1 MRKISDYLI
10 HEWQHAWKLW
20 SVQLN
25 VIGIGLMAFGEI
37 MRDSW
42 SALPPSLADR
52 IPHAETIGLIVFI
65 LGLVARLMKQKPS
78 K

>member
-25 VIGIGLMAFGEI
+25 AIGLGLMVFGEV

-42 SALPPSLADR
+42 SVLPPSLADK
-52 IPHAETIGLIVFI
+52 IPHAEVIGMVVFA
-65 LGLVARLMKQKPS
+65 LGIIARLTKQAPK